1 MRSGDE
7 FADRYV
13 LKQVVGT
20 GRGGDVW
27 LAHDTVVGQ
36 DVALKPERTDG
47 TGETSVR
54 RLLGEPRAMA
64 KFRDHPHVVTLFDVV
79 TTPPDGSGQGQGN
92 GQGDGPGNGRGDGPG
107 DGGAAHSVPA
117 ERTFWFVME
126 YVPGGGLD
134 HVPPVSPARAARI
147 GAQLADALAA
157 LHEAGVVHCDV
168 KPANVGLTR
177 HGTAKLLDFGAAY
190 RAGGT
195 ETITVNGPS
204 SFTPDYAAPEL
215 ARGNVPRPA
224 SDVFCLAATVHALVT
239 GAPPRGGAPD
249 EATGPTATAN
259 TGEATAPTG
268 KANAGDETGPAGA
281 TDDGDE
287 ADRLRHWKA
296 EQGVVE
302 LDPAVG
308 PLRPVLT
315 AMLHRDPRQRP
326 DAAEARRLLEGVA
339 GTDPASA
346 SPSPGTPGAV
356 AGTVTGRRLWR
367 RPLLVAVLGV
377 STLVA
382 LGLVAV
388 QDHGD
393 DGRAASSPPRPGQ
406 GRTADGAANGGSGA
420 LIGDPRT
427 ADVCALADPAALDQ
441 FGDGDVRVDVDY
453 GNFDRCDVLVG
464 VDDRTR
470 IDTSIRLLDGSPP
483 EGSKP
488 VRTVGRIGIREEP
501 AESDECKRLLTYGG
515 DTGARV
521 EVRVNMGKGSVVGG
535 NATLCTVADKAAAG
549 AAGVLDRGPVP
560 RRSPAYPRTSLAWT
574 DACGLL
580 DAEALSAVPGLKVDV
595 PEVGVANWRC
605 KWSSDVDELD
615 ATIAFFRDQPRSAVG
630 GATSTTLSGYRTVV
644 GPDDDDTCTAFVEY
658 RRYSG
663 QDAETAAEMV
673 RLDVGGQRPTD
684 QLCTMATDLAADAAA
699 ALRAR

>member
-13 LKQVVGT
+13 LKQVIGT

-36 DVALKPERTDG
+36 DVALKPERTDD

-64 KFRDHPHVVTLFDVV
+64 KFRGHPHVVTLFDVV
-79 TTPPDGSGQGQGN
+79 TTPPDVGEAQA
-92 GQGDGPGNGRGDGPG
+92 GPG
-107 DGGAAHSVPA
+107 

-134 HVPPVSPARAARI
+134 HGPPVSPARAARI

-157 LHEAGVVHCDV
+157 LHEAGIVHCDV

-239 GAPPRGGAPD
+239 GAPPRGAAPD
-249 EATGPTATAN
+249 ETTGPTGTADHSETTGPAATADDRDG
-259 TGEATAPTG
+259 TGPADTADDG
-268 KANAGDETGPAGA
+268 NGTGPAG
-281 TDDGDE
+281 TPDDSDE

-339 GTDPASA
+339 GTGPE
-346 SPSPGTPGAV
+346 SPGTSGDGAGAV
-356 AGTVTGRRLWR
+356 AGTVTGRRLRR
-367 RPLLVAVLGV
+367 RPLLAAALGV
-377 STLVA
+377 ATVVA

-393 DGRAASSPPRPGQ
+393 DGRSASSPPRAGQ
-406 GRTADGAANGGSGA
+406 GRTADGAANGGPGA

-427 ADVCALADPAALDQ
+427 ADVCALADSAALDQ
-441 FGDGDVRVDVDY
+441 FGNGDVRVDVDY

-464 VDDRTR
+464 VDDKTR

-549 AAGVLDRGPVP
+549 AAEVLDRGPVP

-580 DAEALSAVPGLKVDV
+580 DAKALSAVPGLKVDV
-595 PEVGVANWRC
+595 PEVGVANWSC

-644 GPDDDDTCTAFVEY
+644 GPNDDDTCTAFVEY

-673 RLDVGGQRPTD
+673 RLDASGQRPMD
-684 QLCTMATDLAADAAA
+684 QLCTMARDLATGAAA
-699 ALRAR
+699 GLRAR